1 MYARV
6 ASFENRDP
14 SLAQQLIGQIRER
27 SQRSREE
34 LPEARGA
41 LMLVDREQNT
51 SLGIVFFDSEEAIE
65 RAAPVFE
72 RMGEDY
78 PEELRGRRRS
88 VENYEVAMAEGGE
101 GAQAARVSLFEGP
114 SDKIDEGTRYA
125 QEEILPQAR
134 QLQGFKGFVSL
145 VDRQNGRTKLITLWE
160 SQEALRSS
168 EEQANQLRQRAA
180 EGASSRIAGVERYEV
195 AVAEGISQ
203 LAVA

>member
-14 SLAQQLIGQIRER
+14 SLADQLIGQIRER
-27 SQRSREE
+27 SQRSRDE

-51 SLGIVFFDSEEAIE
+51 SLGIVFFDDQEAIE
-65 RAAPVFE
+65 RASPAFE
-72 RMGEDY
+72 RMGDDY

-88 VENYEVAMAEGGE
+88 VENYEVLIAEGGE
-101 GAQAARVSLFEGP
+101 GAQTARMSLLEGP
-114 SDKIDEGTRYA
+114 PDKIDEARRYA
-125 QEEILPQAR
+125 EEEILPQQR
-134 QLQGFKGFVSL
+134 QAPGFRGFVAL
-145 VDRQNGRTKLITLWE
+145 VDRQNGRSKLISLWE

-168 EEQANQLRQRAA
+168 EEQASQLRQRAA
-180 EGASSRIAGVERYEV
+180 EGASGRIVGVERYEV

-203 LAVA
+203 LPVA

>member
-14 SLAQQLIGQIRER
+14 SLADQLIGQIRER
-27 SQRSREE
+27 SQSSREE
-34 LPEARGA
+34 LPDARGT

-72 RMGEDY
+72 QMGEDY

-88 VENYEVAMAEGGE
+88 VDNYEVVLAEGGE
-101 GAQAARVSLFEGP
+101 GAQAARVSVVEGP
-114 SDKIDEGTRYA
+114 SDKIDEGTRDA
-125 QEEILPQAR
+125 EEEILPQLR
-134 QLQGFKGFVSL
+134 QVPGFRGFVAL
-145 VDRQNGRTKLITLWE
+145 VDRQNGRTKLISLWE
-160 SQEALRSS
+160 SHEALRSS
-168 EEQANQLRQRAA
+168 EEQASQLRQRAA
-180 EGASSRIAGVERYEV
+180 EGASGRITGVARYEV
-195 AVAEGISQ
+195 AMAEGISQ